1 MEQIQVQKLK
11 INATNIKNSLV
22 SYNKQLIKLR
32 KDEARFLFTETERQQ
47 AEQKENK
54 IERGSISKSV
64 ESIKSKI
71 LSGPLGFFDKVK
83 EFFGIVLLGLLIN
96 NLPKII
102 ESLKKFFSEN
112 KWIIDATK
120 FTLKIIGDGIMGIIW
135 LVDKYP
141 KAVMQNIDKEREKLK
156 TEVDKLVNVA
166 DGVYNFWNNLF
177 GFNNPQQTSSTASP
191 QSQPSGP
198 SSTLPSPTVVGSIP
212 VTKPSTNTTPQ
223 TGTPSRNTPVQK
235 FAKGGTVKPQATKT
249 TVAGGFR
256 GTTPSP
262 LGRRAIESVDSFEGF
277 NQVASG
283 VKLNSILLG
292 EKDGV
297 NDTFSRVNESFR
309 QFLDLFAN
317 AEKGKPFPT
326 PTPPGTPRVDDPFSS
341 PTAIKLDPS
350 DVIGTV
356 GYTGRVIPAGP
367 GGSHIHIEDYS
378 TPGGGIPTS
387 VKSNILVNG
396 KPMTSALRFSS
407 GIGMREGKLHAG
419 EDYAGNPGQSITL
432 TGGLKFVRFVPQGSD
447 SSFAGYGNVVVIQDA
462 NGKKYFLG
470 HLNSGPTPELIKKIK
485 DQQKKVDVVAPAVR
499 GLVDQ
504 LLRPEY
510 RESEPEVS
518 FVFTRTRTKVMPF
531 PVIKEVN
538 KTIASNNN
546 YSESSA
552 LWG

>member
-1 MEQIQVQKLK
+1 MEQVQVQKLR

-22 SYNKQLIKLR
+22 SYNKQLVKLR
-32 KDEARFLFTETERQQ
+32 KDEVRFLYTEQKRQQ

-54 IERGSISKSV
+54 IERGSILKSV

-166 DGVYNFWNNLF
+166 DDVYNFWNNLF

-198 SSTLPSPTVVGSIP
+198 SSTPPSPTVVGSIP

-223 TGTPSRNTPVQK
+223 IGTPSRNTPVQK

-249 TVAGGFR
+249 TIASGFR
-256 GTTPSP
+256 GTTSTP

-283 VKLNSILLG
+283 VKLNSVLLG

-326 PTPPGTPRVDDPFSS
+326 PTPPGTPRSDDPFSS

-387 VKSNILVNG
+387 VKSNILING

-407 GIGMREGKLHAG
+407 GIGMRNGRLHAG

-510 RESEPEVS
+510 REPEPEVS

>member
-1 MEQIQVQKLK
+1 MEQVQVQKLR

-22 SYNKQLIKLR
+22 SYNKQLVKLR
-32 KDEARFLFTETERQQ
+32 KDEVRFLFTETKRQQ

-112 KWIIDATK
+112 KWIIDAAK
-120 FTLKIIGDGIMGIIW
+120 FTIKIIGDGIMGLIW

-141 KAVMQNIDKEREKLK
+141 KSVMQNIEKEKEKLK
-156 TEVDKLVNVA
+156 VEIDKLIA
-166 DGVYNFWNNLF
+166 ITDGVYNLWNNLL
-177 GFNNPQQTSSTASP
+177 GFNNPQQTPSTASP
-191 QSQPSGP
+191 QPQSSQ
-198 SSTLPSPTVVGSIP
+198 SSTPTPTIPSPTTTGSTP
-212 VTKPSTNTTPQ
+212 VTRPATSPTA
-223 TGTPSRNTPVQK
+223 SRNTPVQK
-235 FAKGGTVKPQATKT
+235 FAKGGTVKSQATKT

-297 NDTFSRVNESFR
+297 NDKFSKVNESFR

-356 GYTGRVIPAGP
+356 GYTGRVVPAGP
-367 GGSHIHIEDYS
+367 DGSHIHIEDYS

-407 GIGMREGKLHAG
+407 GIGMRNGRLHAG

-510 RESEPEVS
+510 REPEPEVS

>member
-32 KDEARFLFTETERQQ
+32 KDEARFLFTETKRQQ
-47 AEQKENK
+47 AQQKEDK
-54 IERGSISKSV
+54 IEKGSISKTI

-71 LSGPLGFFDKVK
+71 IAGPLGFFDKVK

-112 KWIIDATK
+112 KWIIDAAK
-120 FTLKIIGDGIMGIIW
+120 FTIKIIGDGIMGLIW

-141 KAVMQNIDKEREKLK
+141 KSVMQNIEKEKEKLK
-156 TEVDKLVNVA
+156 VEIDKLIA
-166 DGVYNFWNNLF
+166 ITDGVYNLWNNLL
-177 GFNNPQQTSSTASP
+177 GFNNPQQTPSTASP
-191 QSQPSGP
+191 QPQSSQ
-198 SSTLPSPTVVGSIP
+198 SSTPTPTIPSPTTTGSTP
-212 VTKPSTNTTPQ
+212 VTRPATSPTA
-223 TGTPSRNTPVQK
+223 SRNTPVQK

-297 NDTFSRVNESFR
+297 NDKFSKVNESFR

-326 PTPPGTPRVDDPFSS
+326 PTPPGAPRVDDPFSS

-356 GYTGRVIPAGP
+356 GYTGRVVPAGP

-387 VKSNILVNG
+387 VKSNILING

-407 GIGMREGKLHAG
+407 GIGMRNGRLHAG

-470 HLNSGPTPELIKKIK
+470 HLNSGPTPQLIKKIK
-485 DQQKKVDVVAPAVR
+485 EQQKSKDVVAPAMK

-510 RESEPEVS
+510 REPEPEVS